1 MASNRRHLILVAF
14 SLVVSAVV
22 CAKQPEEAEFS
33 AAATLG
39 DKITAWVEDMEPKPN
54 SIGIFF
60 VHANAPLDQDY
71 ANVVEAEV
79 LKNLAKLELQSVVS
93 CAECRQAQVS
103 VEQDKLVISRGT
115 PDLETLKRIGRKY
128 SVEAFLI
135 IELYRTKISVIAQT
149 VMYKNPE
156 GMVLNADRF
165 RVPAVNISDSSAQIL
180 FTIGP
185 GKVLQGKVAS
195 TTEVGSAINVSLL
208 EELGF
213 GKGGLDLGFAS
224 DAVNGNLIF
233 LNPTYGFRGHFG
245 NTGIGWSLH
254 LGLGYGFT
262 SESKGISYRGA
273 FDTYLGS
280 MAAIGFEFIGF
291 SPSTSGV
298 QTIKSYAG
306 FHIGLSIGR

>member
-1 MASNRRHLILVAF
+1 MVALF
-14 SLVVSAVV
+14 AGSAL
-22 CAKQPEEAEFS
+22 ARQPEEAEF
-33 AAATLG
+33 AAASTLG
-39 DKITAWVEDMEPKPN
+39 DKITSWIEDMEPKPN

-79 LKNLAKLELQSVVS
+79 LKTLSKIELQTVIS

-115 PDLETLKRIGRKY
+115 PDLETLKKIGRKY
-128 SVEAFLI
+128 SVEAFLV

-149 VMYKNPE
+149 VLYKNPE

-165 RVPAVNISDSSAQIL
+165 RVPAVNISDASSQIL
-180 FTIGP
+180 LSVGP
-185 GKVLQGKVAS
+185 GKVLQGVGGAS
-195 TTEVGSAINVSLL
+195 PEVGSALNVSLL

-213 GKGGLDLGFAS
+213 GKGGLNLGFVS
-224 DAVNGNLIF
+224 DSLNGSLIF

-254 LGLGYGFT
+254 LGVGYGSAGST
-262 SESKGISYRGA
+262 RGITYRGA
-273 FDTYLGS
+273 FDIYLGS
-280 MAAIGFEFIGF
+280 LAAIGFETIGF
-291 SPSTSGV
+291 APSATANV
-298 QTIKSYAG
+298 LKNYAG